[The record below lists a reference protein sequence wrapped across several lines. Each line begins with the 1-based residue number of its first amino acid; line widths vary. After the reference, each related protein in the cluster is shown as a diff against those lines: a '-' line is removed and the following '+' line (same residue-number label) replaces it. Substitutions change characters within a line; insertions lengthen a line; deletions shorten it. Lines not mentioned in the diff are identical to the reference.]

1 MHITFFT
8 LAMANAC
15 WDAPIPME
23 VDCDNE
29 SPIEKSLVPKRSYR
43 KHTIPKTL
51 KINVWNNYIGKEVG
65 SAKCMCCQEC
75 EIIQGHF
82 EAGHVISERNGGAT
96 NIENLRP
103 VCSLCNKSMGVKNMQ
118 EFMREYGYRK
128 PQNWNG
134 KIYSSRKKD
143 VIVIE

>member
-1 MHITFFT
+1 
-8 LAMANAC
+8 MANAC
-15 WDAPIPME
+15 WDEPIPME

-29 SPIEKSLVPKRSYR
+29 LPIDKPPAPKRSYR
-43 KHTIPKTL
+43 KRNIPKRV
-51 KINVWNNYIGKEVG
+51 KVSVWNHYIGKEVG

-96 NIENLRP
+96 NVANLRP
-103 VCSLCNKSMGVKNMQ
+103 VCSLCNKSMGSKNMQ

-128 PQNWNG
+128 PRNWNR
-134 KIYSSRKKD
+134 KIHSPRKKD